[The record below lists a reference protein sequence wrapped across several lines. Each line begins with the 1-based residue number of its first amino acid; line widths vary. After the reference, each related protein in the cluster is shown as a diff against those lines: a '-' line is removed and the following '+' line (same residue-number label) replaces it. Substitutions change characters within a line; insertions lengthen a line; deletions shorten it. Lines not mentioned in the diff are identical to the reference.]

1 MSLWCGRR
9 WRKVRRPNRNLA
21 TAQEGSPRTKTIMVN
36 IQHDSK
42 RNNWH
47 QNSLLAL
54 HLLSQLPFWP
64 LSVSRSAFCSPL
76 AKRRSLSQ
84 WEIDLVRRLQT
95 PTVSYLARSKSAVCL
110 SRDTGITLDWGIHK
124 SITSLELDVIN
135 IGFPFSSS
143 HAHCL
148 NPFLHPHSFT
158 SFKKKHHTSSVVH
171 ICRRSASCHSMNSST
186 TRKPQVHC
194 GKVPKR
200 PASSSPN
207 VTIHRTTNRELVRV
221 HIHV

>member
-1 MSLWCGRR
+1 MQPLLKTYGAWDDGSVFILCFRSVMSLWCGRR

-21 TAQEGSPRTKTIMVN
+21 TAQEGSPRTKITVN

-42 RNNWH
+42 CNNCH

-110 SRDTGITLDWGIHK
+110 SRDTGITLEWGIQKSQGNHK
-124 SITSLELDVIN
+124 FGAGCNKYRLPV
-135 IGFPFSSS
+135 FFFSSCS
-143 HAHCL
+143 LLKPISPSSFIL
-148 NPFLHPHSFT
+148 NSPNL
-158 SFKKKHHTSSVVH
+158 KKKTPYIFSCSYLSSF
-171 ICRRSASCHSMNSST
+171 SLMS
-186 TRKPQVHC
+186 
-194 GKVPKR
+194 
-200 PASSSPN
+200 
-207 VTIHRTTNRELVRV
+207 
-221 HIHV
+221 